1 MNIRGLP
8 RDRQF
13 DERENS
19 LIKKRGMQM
28 KTHISKEEMEGYWNA
43 PYKVKSVVPSADE
56 PYMKEFEVFQEELNE
71 YLRNYNENDEFIISM
86 EVSKERLKSAEE
98 NKGKKIKFLRADF
111 KDEEPFDDLLKQL
124 GIKREK
130 MDEVEQIEL
139 EIFDG
144 LYSYPF
150 LKTII
155 KEKLGKKG
163 RLVISRVVA
172 RIID

>member
-1 MNIRGLP
+1 
-8 RDRQF
+8 
-13 DERENS
+13 
-19 LIKKRGMQM
+19 M
-28 KTHISKEEMEGYWNA
+28 KTHISKDEMERHWNA
-43 PYKVKSVVPSADE
+43 RYKVRSVVPSADD
-56 PYMKEFEVFQEELNE
+56 PYMEEFDVFQEELNE
-71 YLRNYNENDEFIISM
+71 YLRNYSDRDEFIISM
-86 EVSKERLKSAEE
+86 EISKEKLEKAEE
-98 NKGKKIKFLRADF
+98 DRGKKIRFLRADF
-111 KDEEPFDDLLKQL
+111 KDNAPFGALLKQL

-144 LYSYPF
+144 IYSYPF

-172 RIID
+172 RIVD